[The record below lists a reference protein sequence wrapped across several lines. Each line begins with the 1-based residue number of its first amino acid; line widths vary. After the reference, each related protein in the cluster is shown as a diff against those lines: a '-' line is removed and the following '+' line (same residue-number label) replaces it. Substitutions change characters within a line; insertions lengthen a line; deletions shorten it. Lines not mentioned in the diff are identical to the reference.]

1 MITAAEGPLLTVFA
15 AVVRRGSFSAA
26 AIELKLSKS
35 VVSARVMQLEERCG
49 ARLLERT
56 TRRLRLTDAGAEVL
70 DTATRVEDAL
80 GQLARSLEAGR
91 TEPSGVLRIATTND
105 LGPLLVG
112 PVVARFVTAYP
123 KVRVEIF
130 SDDAPR
136 DVLGARIDVAVR
148 LGAPKASSF
157 VVRKLAV
164 LIEPIVAAPSLAE
177 TLGPVS
183 RPRDLAGAP
192 WVRHA
197 LVSATSM
204 RFLGPGGAS
213 EEIVPLVRAEAN
225 SGATV
230 LSLLLNGAGV
240 GVLPEHALREHLHE
254 GRLVRLC
261 PAWIWKR
268 VTLYALTPSG
278 AARSPALKA
287 FLAMLRDEIARDR
300 SRWEAPA
307 DELGG

>member
-1 MITAAEGPLLTVFA
+1 
-15 AVVRRGSFSAA
+15 
-26 AIELKLSKS
+26 
-35 VVSARVMQLEERCG
+35 MQLEERCG

-70 DTATRVEDAL
+70 ETATHVEDAM
-80 GQLARSLEAGR
+80 GKLARSLDAAR
-91 TEPSGVLRIATTND
+91 VEPSGVLRVATTND

-123 KVRVEIF
+123 RVRVEVF

-136 DVLGARIDVAVR
+136 DVLDARIDLAVR
-148 LGAPKASSF
+148 LGAPKVSSF
-157 VVRKLAV
+157 VVRRLAV
-164 LIEPIVAAPSLAE
+164 LIEPIVAAPALAE
-177 TLGPVS
+177 RLGPAS

-192 WVRHA
+192 WVRHT
-197 LVSATSM
+197 LMSTTTM

-240 GVLPEHALREHLHE
+240 GVLPEHALRDHLHG

-287 FLAMLRDEIARDR
+287 FLAMLRDEIARDE
-300 SRWEAPA
+300 SRWDPPE
-307 DELGG
+307 DEIG